1 VHVTQVLTTLK
12 LKLEHGYAIN
22 FLATTPLII
31 TRFKVFAVIEG
42 NFIVFT
48 VTIIMTMKN
57 ITL

>member
-1 VHVTQVLTTLK
+1 MAIH
-12 LKLEHGYAIN
+12 AIN
-22 FLATTPLII
+22 FLATTPLMI